1 MKKEILYSRIH
12 SMIMSSAKSPK
23 YMSISSAKLAQLWD
37 MRMEDIEEGLQEL
50 LQEGKIIKK
59 TLAEPPKY
67 EYYLLP
73 Q

>member
-1 MKKEILYSRIH
+1 MDQEILYSRMH
-12 SMIMSSAKSPK
+12 SMIMSSAKNPK

-37 MRMEDIEEGLQEL
+37 MRMEDIEEGLKEL
-50 LQEGKIIKK
+50 LEEGRLIKK
-59 TLAEPPKY
+59 TLAEPPNY